1 MAGNG
6 LMRTRRICRSGNV
19 FSSIPKPTSIFSNN
33 ILRPRRGWRSARTSC
48 SRSTTPFMKSANKIM
63 KKTVAFLT
71 LAIAIGWSQ
80 TLNAKTQTSEAKPR
94 IEVCFVLDTTGS
106 MGGLIEGA
114 KQKIWSIANEM
125 ISAKPTPELK
135 LGLIGYRDRG
145 DEYVVKSFRLTDDID
160 SIYGHLR
167 DFKAEGGGD
176 EPESVNEA
184 LAEAIEKMPWSQDR
198 KCQQIILLV
207 GDAPPHL
214 DYADGPKYPE
224 LCRIAAKKDLI
235 INTVQ
240 CGNIAETTPIW
251 KEIAKL
257 SEGSY
262 AAIAQSGGVAVIATP
277 MDDQLAKLNKKIGA
291 TLIPYGDAALQRE
304 VAAKQAFAES
314 APASA
319 AADRLSY
326 NARTGKAVQ
335 GRGELLDALAK
346 NELKLDAIDQKD
358 LPKEFQKLTKH
369 EMEAR
374 IAKTRAERDILQKE
388 VQALAKKRES
398 YIQAENKRLAE
409 AGKGDG
415 FDEKVAE
422 TIHQQAERKG
432 ISYSP

>member
-1 MAGNG
+1 
-6 LMRTRRICRSGNV
+6 
-19 FSSIPKPTSIFSNN
+19 
-33 ILRPRRGWRSARTSC
+33 
-48 SRSTTPFMKSANKIM
+48 MKMTI
-63 KKTVAFLT
+63 TLLT
-71 LAIAIGWSQ
+71 LLLANSAMA
-80 TLNAKTQTSEAKPR
+80 AKETPNENKPR

-125 ISAKPTPELK
+125 ISTKPTPELK

-145 DEYVVKSFRLTDDID
+145 DEYIVKSFQLTDDID
-160 SIYGHLR
+160 SIYAHLR
-167 DFKAEGGGD
+167 DFKADEGGD

-198 KCQQIILLV
+198 KVLKIIFLV
-207 GDAPPHL
+207 GDAPPHM
-214 DYADGPKYPE
+214 
-224 LCRIAAKKDLI
+224 I

-240 CGNIAETTPIW
+240 CGNIAATTPIW
-251 KEIAKL
+251 KKIAKS

-277 MDDQLAKLNKKIGA
+277 LDDELAKLNKKIGE
-291 TLIPYGDAALQRE
+291 TLIPYGDADLRRE

-326 NARTGKAVQ
+326 NAKTKKGVQ
-335 GRGELLDALAK
+335 GRGELLDALAS
-346 NELKLDAIDQKD
+346 NEVKIESLDKKD
-358 LPKEFQKLTKH
+358 LPAEFQELTKE
-369 EMEAR
+369 EMETR
-374 IAKTRAERDILQKE
+374 IAKTRAERDTSQRE
-388 VQALAKKRES
+388 VQELAKKRDA
-398 YIQAENKRLAE
+398 YIQAENKRLTE

-432 ISYSP
+432 ISYTP